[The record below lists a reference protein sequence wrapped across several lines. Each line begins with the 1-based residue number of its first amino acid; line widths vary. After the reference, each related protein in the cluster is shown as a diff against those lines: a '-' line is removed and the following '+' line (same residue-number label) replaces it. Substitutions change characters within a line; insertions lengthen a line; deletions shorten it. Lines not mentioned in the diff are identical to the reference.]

1 MENQSHHNQV
11 LQTHQSFW
19 KKNTRAVPGRPSPK
33 QDVRHDK
40 IGTTT
45 ITSGSLTGT
54 VSVGSGGS
62 TGGGG
67 GSSTSFQDF
76 QESVDDAWDSGDDEF
91 CTVSDV
97 KISKR
102 VSHSAALSVINSH
115 RSGAASKELQTNPKS
130 VQRPQEIIPEEKK
143 AEALQRLAVQ
153 PLHLRNANLSVYP
166 QINNSQ
172 HSTDNVDSKC
182 SQNTSPQ
189 HRPTQFPGR
198 PLPLRQPNA
207 STKFFIPSKEQDGE
221 SKIDKFQSL
230 LDASVLNLEELR
242 QLSWSGVPAKLRSVT
257 WRLLSEYLPANIERR
272 QHVLERKRLDY
283 WNLVKQYYD
292 VERDEGFQDTYRQI
306 HIDIPRMSPLISLFQ
321 QTTVQLIFERILYIW
336 AIRHPASGYVQGM
349 NDLVTPFFLVF
360 LQEAIPVSAWQDI
373 ENYDVASLKK
383 EQRDIIEADSFWC
396 LSKFLDGIQD
406 NYIFAQLGIQ
416 HKVNQLKELIQRI
429 DAPLHQHL
437 HQHGIDYL
445 QFSFRWM
452 NNLLTREIPLHCTI
466 RLWDTYLAESDRFAS
481 FQLYVCAAFLLRWRR
496 HLLLQ
501 PDFQGLMLMLQ
512 NLPTQNWTD
521 SEIGDLFSTYL
532 VNIVTIVAKTTG
544 ISPYCQ
550 FILPFHNYV
559 RAKVSPL

>member
-1 MENQSHHNQV
+1 MENQSHHSQTY
-11 LQTHQSFW
+11 QTHQSFW
-19 KKNTRAVPGRPSPK
+19 KKSTHAVPGSS
-33 QDVRHDK
+33 
-40 IGTTT
+40 TN
-45 ITSGSLTGT
+45 T
-54 VSVGSGGS
+54 VSMSGGMS
-62 TGGGG
+62 SSSGG
-67 GSSTSFQDF
+67 STSFQDF
-76 QESVDDAWDSGDDEF
+76 QESIDDAWDSGDDEF

-102 VSHSAALSVINSH
+102 VSQSAAISVINSH
-115 RSGAASKELQTNPKS
+115 RSRKSCLDSATNSKQS
-130 VQRPQEIIPEEKK
+130 QRVQEIIPEEKK

-153 PLHLRNANLSVYP
+153 PLHLRNANLSMNS
-166 QINNSQ
+166 QMNNSQ
-172 HSTDNVDSKC
+172 HSTEETDIKYGI
-182 SQNTSPQ
+182 SPQ
-189 HRPTQFPGR
+189 HRPTLPGR
-198 PLPLRQPNA
+198 PQPLRQTNA
-207 STKFFIPSKEQDGE
+207 LTKFFIPSKEQDGE
-221 SKIDKFQSL
+221 SKVDKFESL
-230 LDASVLNLEELR
+230 LEATVLNLDELR
-242 QLSWSGVPAKLRSVT
+242 QLSWSGVPARLRSVT

-272 QHVLERKRLDY
+272 QSVLERKRLDY

-292 VERDEGFQDTYRQI
+292 TERDEGFQDTYRQI

-321 QTTVQLIFERILYIW
+321 QSTVQLIFERILYIW

-360 LQEAIPVSAWQDI
+360 LQEAVPVSAWQDL
-373 ENYDVASLKK
+373 ENYDVASLRK

-416 HKVNQLKELIQRI
+416 HKVIQLKELIQRI

-437 HQHGIDYL
+437 HKHGVDYL

-521 SEIGDLFSTYL
+521 SEIGVL
-532 VNIVTIVAKTTG
+532 VAEAYKLKFTFADAPNHLQAHDT
-544 ISPYCQ
+544 
-550 FILPFHNYV
+550 
-559 RAKVSPL
+559 R

>member
-1 MENQSHHNQV
+1 MENQGYHPQAIS
-11 LQTHQSFW
+11 THQSFW
-19 KKNTRAVPGRPSPK
+19 KKNTRAVPGRPSLK
-33 QDVRHDK
+33 QDVRPGK
-40 IGTTT
+40 FNPTAIG
-45 ITSGSLTGT
+45 SGNLAVGTANSSGGHGTG
-54 VSVGSGGS
+54 SGSGG
-62 TGGGG
+62 
-67 GSSTSFQDF
+67 STSFQDF

-97 KISKR
+97 RISKR

-115 RSGAASKELQTNPKS
+115 RSGNKCSQPSHQANAKA
-130 VQRPQEIIPEEKK
+130 VQREIIPEEKK

-153 PLHLRNANLSVYP
+153 PLHLRNVNLHS
-166 QINNSQ
+166 QMINSQ
-172 HSTDNVDSKC
+172 HSGEDADLKHGA
-182 SQNTSPQ
+182 SPL

-198 PLPLRQPNA
+198 PQPLRQTNAPN
-207 STKFFIPSKEQDGE
+207 KFFIPSKEQDGE
-221 SKIDKFQSL
+221 SKVDKFQL
-230 LDASVLNLEELR
+230 LLEASVLNLDELR

-257 WRLLSEYLPANIERR
+257 WRLLSEYLPANLERR
-272 QHVLERKRLDY
+272 QPALERKRLDY

-360 LQEAIPVSAWQDI
+360 LQEAIPIQAWQDL
-373 ENYDVASLKK
+373 ENYDVASLSK

-437 HQHGIDYL
+437 HQHGVDYL

-521 SEIGDLFSTYL
+521 SEIGVL
-532 VNIVTIVAKTTG
+532 VAEAYKLKFTFADAPNHLQAHDTTT
-544 ISPYCQ
+544 
-550 FILPFHNYV
+550 
-559 RAKVSPL
+559 R

>member
-1 MENQSHHNQV
+1 MENQGYHHQAIS
-11 LQTHQSFW
+11 THQSFW
-19 KKNTRAVPGRPSPK
+19 KKNTRAVPGRPSLK
-33 QDVRHDK
+33 QDVRPGK
-40 IGTTT
+40 FNPTAIG
-45 ITSGSLTGT
+45 SGNLAAGTANSSGGHGTG
-54 VSVGSGGS
+54 SGSGG
-62 TGGGG
+62 
-67 GSSTSFQDF
+67 STSFQDF

-97 KISKR
+97 RISKR

-115 RSGAASKELQTNPKS
+115 RSGNKCSQPSHQANAKA
-130 VQRPQEIIPEEKK
+130 VQREIIPEEKK

-153 PLHLRNANLSVYP
+153 PLHLRNVNLHS
-166 QINNSQ
+166 QMINSQ
-172 HSTDNVDSKC
+172 HSGEDADLKHGA
-182 SQNTSPQ
+182 SPL

-198 PLPLRQPNA
+198 PQPLRQTNAPN
-207 STKFFIPSKEQDGE
+207 KFFIPSKEQDGE
-221 SKIDKFQSL
+221 SKVDKFQL
-230 LDASVLNLEELR
+230 LLEASVLNLDELR

-257 WRLLSEYLPANIERR
+257 WRLLSEYLPANLERR
-272 QHVLERKRLDY
+272 QPALERKRLDY

-360 LQEAIPVSAWQDI
+360 LQEAIPIQAWQDL
-373 ENYDVASLKK
+373 ENYDVASLSK

-437 HQHGIDYL
+437 HQHGVDYL

-521 SEIGDLFSTYL
+521 SEIGVL
-532 VNIVTIVAKTTG
+532 VAEAYKLKFTFADAPNHLQAHDTTT
-544 ISPYCQ
+544 
-550 FILPFHNYV
+550 
-559 RAKVSPL
+559 R

>member
-1 MENQSHHNQV
+1 MENQSHHNQAY
-11 LQTHQSFW
+11 QTHQSFW
-19 KKNTRAVPGRPSPK
+19 KKNTRAIPGRPSPK
-33 QDVRHDK
+33 QDARHGRMGFT
-40 IGTTT
+40 ISGTVPGSSANTAAT
-45 ITSGSLTGT
+45 SSGSI
-54 VSVGSGGS
+54 S
-62 TGGGG
+62 GGGG
-67 GSSTSFQDF
+67 GCTSFQDF

-102 VSHSAALSVINSH
+102 VSHSAAISVINSH
-115 RSGAASKELQTNPKS
+115 RSGKACQDSRINSKSSQ
-130 VQRPQEIIPEEKK
+130 QRVHEIIPEEKK

-153 PLHLRNANLSVYP
+153 PLHLRNANLSVHSQP
-166 QINNSQ
+166 NNSQ
-172 HSTDNVDSKC
+172 HSVEEADVKYGV
-182 SQNTSPQ
+182 SPQ

-198 PLPLRQPNA
+198 PQPLRQTNA
-207 STKFFIPSKEQDGE
+207 PAKFFMPSKEQDGE
-221 SKIDKFQSL
+221 SKVDKFQSL
-230 LDASVLNLEELR
+230 LEASVLNLDELR
-242 QLSWSGVPAKLRSVT
+242 HLSWSGVPARLRSVT
-257 WRLLSEYLPANIERR
+257 WRLLSEYLPANLERR
-272 QHVLERKRLDY
+272 QNVLMRKRLDY

-292 VERDEGFQDTYRQI
+292 TERDEGFQDTYRQI

-360 LQEAIPVSAWQDI
+360 LQEAVPMSAWQDL
-373 ENYDVASLKK
+373 ENYDVASLLK
-383 EQRDIIEADSFWC
+383 EQREIIEADSFWC

-437 HQHGIDYL
+437 HQHGVDYL

-496 HLLLQ
+496 NLLLQ

-521 SEIGDLFSTYL
+521 SEIGIL
-532 VNIVTIVAKTTG
+532 VAEAYKLKFTFADAPNHLQAHDT
-544 ISPYCQ
+544 
-550 FILPFHNYV
+550 
-559 RAKVSPL
+559 R